1 MGYVSLRT
9 LIGDLT
15 LFDEAR
21 EIVSLEWGWV
31 PARQPTPLLL
41 DAVEVIREYFAS
53 GRISKSVPLRPKGTE
68 FQLRVWAAIE
78 KVPSGRT
85 VTYTDV
91 ARDIHSGPRAVARAC
106 SRNPI
111 PILIPCHR
119 VVGIEDL
126 GGYSGEGGCETKRTL
141 LDLEGVY
148 TAKNSKDS

>member
-148 TAKNSKDS
+148 TGKNSKDS